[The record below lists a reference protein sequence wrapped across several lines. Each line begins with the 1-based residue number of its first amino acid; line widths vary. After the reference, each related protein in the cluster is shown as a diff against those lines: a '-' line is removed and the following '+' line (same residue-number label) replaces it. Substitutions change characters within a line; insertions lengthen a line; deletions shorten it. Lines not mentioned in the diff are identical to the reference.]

1 MAGTKGKDEKV
12 DGARIAADIL
22 SHMPSANKE
31 RILKEMSVRD
41 PEILVKVQDNLLN
54 FNDIASLT
62 PQGMQ
67 VLIKSIEHN
76 DLILSLKTA
85 SAEVKDA
92 FFINMTERKAALVK
106 EDFAALPKVKLSD
119 VEEAQ
124 RRIMKKLEEL
134 RSSGQIRTQ
143 SKNDVWV

>member
-1 MAGTKGKDEKV
+1 MAADKGKDEKV
-12 DGARIAADIL
+12 DGAKIAADIL
-22 SHMPSANKE
+22 NRMQSKNRD
-31 RILKEMSVRD
+31 RILRDMETRD
-41 PEILVKVQDNLLN
+41 PEILVKVQEKLFD

-76 DLILSLKTA
+76 DLIMSLKTA
-85 SAEVKDA
+85 SIEVKEA
-92 FFINMTERKAALVK
+92 FFTNMTERKAALVK
-106 EDFAALPKVKLSD
+106 EDFESLPKVKLTD
-119 VEEAQ
+119 VEDAQ
-124 RRIMKKLEEL
+124 RRIIKKLDEL